1 MKPFL
6 FALILL
12 AQCVGFSQPD
22 SCNHVST
29 GQCVGYSAS
38 NVVECVCGKCG
49 RLFQPPYEGRLW
61 DYGRGTKVL
70 PQPPARPYE
79 PKCGEILWYAGMKG
93 RYNCTT
99 RMFEVI
105 DMESNCCADSLIVWW
120 EEYVVATK
128 NDSMLVHYGRVLY
141 GGGFLPQQFQAPPSW
156 EKVYPSFGGF
166 MDWLKRRKP

>member
-1 MKPFL
+1 MKL
-6 FALILL
+6 LALLLL

-70 PQPPARPYE
+70 PQPPARLYE

-105 DMESNCCADSLIVWW
+105 DMESNCCADSLIVWL
-120 EEYVVATK
+120 EGYETSTFRVEFDTTTDIL
-128 NDSMLVHYGRVLY
+128 NRSPYGRIYKKDESTL
-141 GGGFLPQQFQAPPSW
+141 S
-156 EKVYPSFGGF
+156 GF
-166 MDWLKRRKP
+166 MDWLKRRKH